1 MTRKKLLYVFTL
13 LLALCMLFAAG
24 CKKEEKKPRQLTSDL
39 GITVSGP
46 EFDKGVTLVTER
58 LSLSEERVKKA
69 IKKLPEA
76 YFSSDDAD
84 IAAIDIYLVSN
95 GQKIQP
101 EETLMID
108 VPAPIQG
115 VEYYKIF
122 QAKDDAAPE
131 KVFTPSSGEI
141 ISFYAETLSLFLFR
155 NDTVINKLT
164 MEVEDFC
171 DMSAD
176 IESQYFSDRYSLIE
190 KIERGEKKSIDT
202 EMYSGQLKLS
212 ASIPEDYKFSG
223 WFECFAGVIDDEPI
237 STDEIMFFTAKG
249 NHNIVARAE
258 AKLEGAKELWC
269 FPGTS
274 NFPEAFEDGRAATEV
289 FVRTGNPQKI
299 DVGKLAVKILKEAGE
314 ESRYVLLPPHQ
325 YNVIGQ
331 DALDFNKE
339 GDYRVGFVAKG
350 NENLATEV
358 VIHVSEK
365 IPNLRA
371 FASYGGRFR
380 VGNNQEHV
388 SDKTFVLTGATDT
401 FRLEAYPFDDD
412 RGLEGGKM
420 EFDGWYRFD
429 TDGGILG
436 EKLSSRKVYELNGNL
451 GDLTVIALFR
461 VRDLYSSLRGVY
473 QLWLFP
479 GESGIPADES
489 SEKGELETL
498 LYYRPNEAKI
508 DVFRVEVKGLRRTA
522 DGRGTELIPLYYGDY
537 EIDYDGL
544 DLGKEGTYN
553 VKFKSKFRDGEPYYR
568 TISISIFKEYAALT
582 VEFDGN
588 GSLKG
593 SIVEPVSG
601 TSYGKTEMTE
611 SGKKYVF
618 GAFRRGEYREIVAT
632 PDEGYKFVGWYSVD
646 ENGNVSEEPLSLE
659 NSFKF
664 KQEGKDV
671 HIKAVFAEAVKSL
684 TVICEGFEYNNFNYS
699 PNDKVQADLSKMA
712 VITDTGRILD
722 KSEYAVDASNVDY
735 SKTGTYEI
743 TVTYKYDES
752 VKTTLTVI
760 VPQAET
766 YTHIE
771 QSSDGMLNGVIEK
784 NGVVVVKDP
793 DGYQEMVDL
802 GVTITRTAVPDT
814 DYRFDGW
821 YIVHDNSGNKKFY
834 SANATE
840 TFTINEDTYIYAKF
854 AQKGSVSLRATAL
867 RFGVIQMTLPD
878 GTVLE
883 DNMLGVNGKE
893 GDKFE
898 LTAKTIVDYAKFV
911 GWFADDECKNLISSE
926 ATYTVTVNEDT
937 EIYAKFEPSFTVT
950 AIIEGGGEFVE
961 HPSETELRFEDLP
974 DDSRVSITVRE
985 KEGYDFV
992 GWFDAVEHFF
1002 VSGEREYVAKVYVG
1016 QGDLSTGNLHLVAR
1030 FRKSV
1035 TELKLDKGEDS
1046 GFYTDEEGVFVTEYK
1061 VNTGDEFYAYP
1072 ERVAVYGKS
1081 GEEFLQLVS
1090 GREYTINSTINYGD
1104 DGKFD
1109 TSKEGVYTVTYTY
1122 VANQTIKAT
1131 ITIKVVKMLRFNVMI
1146 SPQGSGYF
1154 TENGQEVDLYN
1165 GRNVENGTEI
1175 TLTAVPYQ
1183 GMFDFVGW
1191 FDYSTQTPVL
1201 ISDNAQHTFTVNDNM
1216 TVLAKFEEKPSFI
1229 AFAEGDGTIKQNG
1242 EKAEFGNG
1250 IHVEKGTQITLTA
1263 EPNNGV
1269 IFVGWFDYSTQNP
1282 ELISSDL
1289 QHTFTVNE
1297 RMVVLAK
1304 FRDGLEHIS
1313 ARPESGMY
1321 FNGAYCL
1328 NVLPDDQYRP
1338 EPAQINVFGYRKG
1351 TDQEVQL
1358 VLNEDFTIDDGGL
1371 NYDVRGVYTV
1381 TYTAIGQPDVYA
1393 KVIVRVL
1400 EEGDY
1405 IEMRLSL
1412 PNDIRDISEDGEGS
1426 LIAGYVM
1433 GKPEYDLTAST
1444 FYALVVGQEE
1454 GKELVYGED
1463 FTIDYGGLNYNQVG
1477 RYEVKFIPK
1486 TCPEF
1491 TAKITIAVHDPQTVQ
1506 YFTSL
1511 VTADSGFTT
1520 GNYEIYANYKIGD
1533 EFKPNPEEIQV
1544 YGILFGSEEAQML
1557 TLGTHYVVDKGNLNY
1572 EVAGEYEVVFRAV
1585 GNPDAYWTVKVT
1597 VTE

>member
-131 KVFTPSSGEI
+131 KVFTPSSGER

-176 IESQYFSDRYSLIE
+176 IESQYFGDRYSLID
-190 KIERGEKKSIDT
+190 KIERGEKKTIDT
-202 EMYSGQLKLS
+202 GRYSGQLKFS

-237 STDEIMFFTAKG
+237 STDEIMFLTAKG

-325 YNVIGQ
+325 YNIIGQ

-365 IPNLRA
+365 IANLRA
-371 FASYGGRFR
+371 ITNGNGAFR
-380 VGNNQEHV
+380 VNGGKEKYN
-388 SDKTFVLTGATDT
+388 DKTFALTDT
-401 FRLEAYPFDDD
+401 TDRFELEAERYDDVAD
-412 RGLEGGKM
+412 FK
-420 EFDGWYRFD
+420 FKGWYRYL
-429 TDGGILG
+429 DGGILG
-436 EKLSSRKVYELNGNL
+436 EKMSNSEKLTLSGDM
-451 GDLTVIALFR
+451 GDLTVIALYKTLSAYENLF
-461 VRDLYSSLRGVY
+461 GVY
-473 QLWLFP
+473 QLRLFP
-479 GESGIPADES
+479 GESGIPVDES
-489 SEKGELETL
+489 NERGEIESL
-498 LYYRPNEAKI
+498 LYYRPNEAQI
-508 DVFRVEVKGLRRTA
+508 EVFRVEVKGLRRS
-522 DGRGTELIPLYYGDY
+522 DSEGLELVTLGYGDY

-544 DLGKEGTYN
+544 DFGKEGTYE
-553 VKFKSKFRDGEPYYR
+553 VKFKAELQGDESYYT

-593 SIVEPVSG
+593 SIVDPAAG
-601 TSYGKTEMTE
+601 MSYGKKDMTE
-611 SGKKYVF
+611 SGKKYVL
-618 GAFRRGEYREIVAT
+618 GAFMRGDYREIVAT

-684 TVICEGFEYNNFNYS
+684 TVRCEGFEYNNFNYS

-712 VITDTGRILD
+712 VITDMGRILD
-722 KSEYAVDASNVDY
+722 KSEYVVDASNVDY

-821 YIVHDNSGNKKFY
+821 YIAHDHSGNKKFY

-911 GWFADDECKNLISSE
+911 GWFGDDECKNLISSE
-926 ATYTVTVNEDT
+926 ATYTITVNEDT

-1002 VSGEREYVAKVYVG
+1002 ISGEREYVA
-1016 QGDLSTGNLHLVAR
+1016 
-1030 FRKSV
+1030 
-1035 TELKLDKGEDS
+1035 
-1046 GFYTDEEGVFVTEYK
+1046 
-1061 VNTGDEFYAYP
+1061 
-1072 ERVAVYGKS
+1072 
-1081 GEEFLQLVS
+1081 
-1090 GREYTINSTINYGD
+1090 
-1104 DGKFD
+1104 
-1109 TSKEGVYTVTYTY
+1109 
-1122 VANQTIKAT
+1122 
-1131 ITIKVVKMLRFNVMI
+1131 
-1146 SPQGSGYF
+1146 
-1154 TENGQEVDLYN
+1154 
-1165 GRNVENGTEI
+1165 
-1175 TLTAVPYQ
+1175 
-1183 GMFDFVGW
+1183 
-1191 FDYSTQTPVL
+1191 
-1201 ISDNAQHTFTVNDNM
+1201 
-1216 TVLAKFEEKPSFI
+1216 
-1229 AFAEGDGTIKQNG
+1229 
-1242 EKAEFGNG
+1242 
-1250 IHVEKGTQITLTA
+1250 
-1263 EPNNGV
+1263 
-1269 IFVGWFDYSTQNP
+1269 
-1282 ELISSDL
+1282 
-1289 QHTFTVNE
+1289 
-1297 RMVVLAK
+1297 
-1304 FRDGLEHIS
+1304 
-1313 ARPESGMY
+1313 
-1321 FNGAYCL
+1321 
-1328 NVLPDDQYRP
+1328 
-1338 EPAQINVFGYRKG
+1338 
-1351 TDQEVQL
+1351 
-1358 VLNEDFTIDDGGL
+1358 
-1371 NYDVRGVYTV
+1371 
-1381 TYTAIGQPDVYA
+1381 
-1393 KVIVRVL
+1393 
-1400 EEGDY
+1400 
-1405 IEMRLSL
+1405 
-1412 PNDIRDISEDGEGS
+1412 
-1426 LIAGYVM
+1426 
-1433 GKPEYDLTAST
+1433 
-1444 FYALVVGQEE
+1444 
-1454 GKELVYGED
+1454 
-1463 FTIDYGGLNYNQVG
+1463 
-1477 RYEVKFIPK
+1477 
-1486 TCPEF
+1486 
-1491 TAKITIAVHDPQTVQ
+1491 
-1506 YFTSL
+1506 
-1511 VTADSGFTT
+1511 
-1520 GNYEIYANYKIGD
+1520 
-1533 EFKPNPEEIQV
+1533 
-1544 YGILFGSEEAQML
+1544 
-1557 TLGTHYVVDKGNLNY
+1557 
-1572 EVAGEYEVVFRAV
+1572 
-1585 GNPDAYWTVKVT
+1585 
-1597 VTE
+1597 